1 MSLVDRKLALRLIGI
16 ELAAVLVCSVGLAV
30 YSMDSARSLLVGG
43 MIAVLGHG
51 YFAYKLFRF
60 AGAQATRQILRGFY
74 AGEAGKFL
82 ITIVL
87 FAAVFK
93 NMKDLQPAYLMTG
106 FFLALVVQR
115 LAPWWTK
122 SSVQRN

>member
-1 MSLVDRKLALRLIGI
+1 MSLVDRTLALRLIGI
-16 ELAAVLVCSVGLAV
+16 ELAVVLVCSAGLAV
-30 YSMDSARSLLVGG
+30 FSTGSAKSFLAGG

-87 FAAVFK
+87 FSAVFK
-93 NMKDLQPAYLMTG
+93 GMKDVQPAYLMTG

>member
-1 MSLVDRKLALRLIGI
+1 MSLVDRKLAIRLIGI
-16 ELAAVLVCSVGLAV
+16 ELAVVLVCSAGLAV
-30 YSMDSARSLLVGG
+30 YSMNSAKSFLTGG
-43 MIAVLGHG
+43 MISVLGQG

-93 NMKDLQPAYLMTG
+93 GMNDVQPAYLVAG